1 MHQVVSTVLN
11 MAKLLPSRRKRVLS
25 LAAIH
30 TTNCGW
36 IYHVLKFL
44 VLLSQ
49 MQISTPLN
57 FKRPVHQRLT
67 VLRPLFFCCC
77 CFLQRA
83 LGIRIRIRISIRD
96 QECKSQVKMSTPKVC
111 LALVTHIWPTISV
124 QMPTQHPRARSWNC
138 KTVQWLPKTALFL
151 HCSDRANTKS
161 NLSHKSVLQMIKKK
175 KNFCLPLWW

>member
-1 MHQVVSTVLN
+1 MA
-11 MAKLLPSRRKRVLS
+11 AKLLPSRRKRVLS

-77 CFLQRA
+77 FFAESTGDQDQHQHQRSGMQKPGKNVNIEGLSGA
-83 LGIRIRIRISIRD
+83 CDTHLTNNQCSNANT
-96 QECKSQVKMSTPKVC
+96 TPKSKK
-111 LALVTHIWPTISV
+111 LKL
-124 QMPTQHPRARSWNC
+124 QNC
-138 KTVQWLPKTALFL
+138 AMTFPKLLCFYTAQIEQIQKV
-151 HCSDRANTKS
+151 N
-161 NLSHKSVLQMIKKK
+161 KSVLQIKKK
-175 KNFCLPLWW
+175 KQLLSPTMMVNI

>member
-1 MHQVVSTVLN
+1 MSQIHQVASTVLN

-36 IYHVLKFL
+36 ISHVLKFL

-67 VLRPLFFCCC
+67 VLRPLFFVVVV
-77 CFLQRA
+77 FLRRA
-83 LGIRIRIRISIRD
+83 LGIRISIRD
-96 QECKSQVKMSTPKVC
+96 QECKNVNTEGLSGACDTHLTNNQRSNANTTPKSKKLKLQNCAMTSQNCFVFT
-111 LALVTHIWPTISV
+111 LL
-124 QMPTQHPRARSWNC
+124 RSS
-138 KTVQWLPKTALFL
+138 KY
-151 HCSDRANTKS
+151 
-161 NLSHKSVLQMIKKK
+161 KK
-175 KNFCLPLWW
+175 

>member
-1 MHQVVSTVLN
+1 

-57 FKRPVHQRLT
+57 LKRPVHQRLT

-77 CFLQRA
+77 SFFAESTGDQDQHQRS
-83 LGIRIRIRISIRD
+83 GM
-96 QECKSQVKMSTPKVC
+96 QKSGKNVNTEGLSGACDTHLTNNQCSNANTTPKSKKLKLQNCAMTSQNCFVFT
-111 LALVTHIWPTISV
+111 LL
-124 QMPTQHPRARSWNC
+124 RSS
-138 KTVQWLPKTALFL
+138 KY
-151 HCSDRANTKS
+151 
-161 NLSHKSVLQMIKKK
+161 KK
-175 KNFCLPLWW
+175 